1 MRKGSFREYLFG
13 HISMIWGVLKA
24 NRRLSE
30 LEEELSKLKR
40 IVEERDLDWQD
51 MRARCRRLLDR
62 TEKAADRISEEA
74 NGNDVVTHATD
85 GAKAASGR
93 SMTWVITWGITT
105 AVVRTIAVIRSGVS
119 LDEL

>member
-1 MRKGSFREYLFG
+1 MFWDSF
-13 HISMIWGVLKA
+13 KA
-24 NRRLSE
+24 TKRLSE

-74 NGNDVVTHATD
+74 NGSDATEVTETNDQGLAGLVHHALTPRQRAIQAMVLKQRQ
-85 GAKAASGR
+85 GGR
-93 SMTWVITWGITT
+93 
-105 AVVRTIAVIRSGVS
+105 
-119 LDEL
+119 

>member
-1 MRKGSFREYLFG
+1 MFWDSF
-13 HISMIWGVLKA
+13 KA
-24 NRRLSE
+24 TKRLSE

-85 GAKAASGR
+85 GAETNDTGLAGLVHHALTPRQRAVQAMVLKQRQGGR
-93 SMTWVITWGITT
+93 
-105 AVVRTIAVIRSGVS
+105 
-119 LDEL
+119 